1 MAESVVSAF
10 ALQHHTAVM
19 SSTAKPYRFWATC
32 PVAGCGWTGEDWPSN
47 VIAEAE
53 GKLHRL
59 ANCEHAGAMSITALD
74 PQGATLLCTECGV
87 PVVVEKDVRGRYL
100 ILAASN
106 G

>member
-1 MAESVVSAF
+1 MSESVISAF
-10 ALQHHTAVM
+10 ALPHHARVM
-19 SSTAKPYRFWATC
+19 SRAAKPYRFWAAC
-32 PVAGCGWTGEDWPSN
+32 PVPQCGWTGQDWPSA

-59 ANCEHAGAMSITALD
+59 ANCEHPGALSITTLD

-100 ILAASN
+100 ILAVSA
-106 G
+106 